1 MHLMKGVIPIMR
13 NFLQRFA
20 YKMSAFMYG
29 RYGTDKLSKFL
40 MISALVLMVISWLP
54 NLGLVYFLALA
65 VMIWSLY
72 RTFSRRLDKRRRE
85 LDRYLKIQKPIVNF
99 FKLQRNKW
107 RDRKTHVY
115 FKCKKCKA
123 VLRVPKGKGS
133 IVVICTRCK
142 DRIEKET

>member
-1 MHLMKGVIPIMR
+1 MR
-13 NFLQRFA
+13 NWLQRLE

-29 RYGTDKLSKFL
+29 RYGTDELSKFL
-40 MISALVLMVISWLP
+40 MILALILMVISWIP
-54 NLGLVYFLALA
+54 NLGLICFAAFALM
-65 VMIWSLY
+65 VWSLL
-72 RTFSRRLDKRRRE
+72 RSFSRKLDKRRRE
-85 LDRYLKIQKPIVNF
+85 LERYRRIKKPITDF
-99 FKLQRNKW
+99 FKLSRNKW

-133 IVVICTRCK
+133 IIVICTRCK

>member
-1 MHLMKGVIPIMR
+1 MR
-13 NFLQRFA
+13 NWFEKIGYRMA
-20 YKMSAFMYG
+20 SFMYG
-29 RYGTDKLSKFL
+29 RYGSDALTKFL
-40 MISALVLMVISWLP
+40 TVVALVLMVLSCFP
-54 NLGLVYFLALA
+54 KLGVLYLLALA
-65 VMIWSLY
+65 VMIWSIF
-72 RTFSRRLDKRRRE
+72 RIFSRKFDKRRRE
-85 LDRYLKIQKPIVNF
+85 LDLYLRIQKPIVNF
-99 FKLQRNKW
+99 FKLSRNKW

>member
-1 MHLMKGVIPIMR
+1 MK
-13 NFLQRFA
+13 NWLQRLG

-29 RYGTDKLSKFL
+29 RYGTDELSKFL
-40 MISALVLMVISWLP
+40 MILALILMVISWLT
-54 NLGLVYFLALA
+54 NLGLVYFAALA
-65 VMIWSLY
+65 CIIWSLW
-72 RTFSRRLDKRRRE
+72 RTFSRKLDKRRRE
-85 LDRYLKIQKPIVNF
+85 RERYLKLRKPIVDF
-99 FKLQRNKW
+99 FKLSKNKW

-115 FKCKKCKA
+115 FKCKKCRA

>member
-1 MHLMKGVIPIMR
+1 
-13 NFLQRFA
+13 
-20 YKMSAFMYG
+20 MYG
-29 RYGTDKLSKFL
+29 RYGNDALTKFL
-40 MISALVLMVISWLP
+40 LIVALILMVISWIP
-54 NLGLVYFLALA
+54 HLGLVYLLALA
-65 VMIWSLY
+65 VMIWSLC
-72 RTFSRRLDKRRRE
+72 RTFSHRFDKRRRE
-85 LDRYLKIQKPIVNF
+85 LDRYLRIKKPIVDF
-99 FKLQRNKW
+99 FKLSRNKW

>member
-1 MHLMKGVIPIMR
+1 
-13 NFLQRFA
+13 
-20 YKMSAFMYG
+20 MYG
-29 RYGTDKLSKFL
+29 RYGNDALTKFL
-40 MISALVLMVISWLP
+40 LIVALILMVISWIP
-54 NLGLVYFLALA
+54 HLGLVYLLALA
-65 VMIWSLY
+65 VMIWSLC
-72 RTFSRRLDKRRRE
+72 RTFSRRFDKRRRE
-85 LDRYLKIQKPIVNF
+85 LDRYLRIKKPIVDF
-99 FKLQRNKW
+99 FKLSRNKW

>member
-1 MHLMKGVIPIMR
+1 MK
-13 NFLQRFA
+13 NWLQRLG

-29 RYGTDKLSKFL
+29 RYGTDELSKFL
-40 MISALVLMVISWLP
+40 MILALILMVISWLP
-54 NLGLVYFLALA
+54 NLGLVYFAALA
-65 VMIWSLY
+65 CMIWSLL
-72 RTFSRRLDKRRRE
+72 RTFSRKLDKRRRE
-85 LDRYLKIQKPIVNF
+85 RERYLCLQKPIANF
-99 FKLQRNKW
+99 FKLSKNKW

-115 FKCKKCKA
+115 FKCKKCRA

>member
-1 MHLMKGVIPIMR
+1 MR
-13 NFLQRFA
+13 NWLQRLG

-29 RYGTDKLSKFL
+29 RYGTDELSNFL
-40 MISALVLMVISWLP
+40 MILALILMVVSWFP
-54 NLGLVYFLALA
+54 NLGLVYFVAFALM
-65 VMIWSLY
+65 VWSLL
-72 RTFSRRLDKRRRE
+72 RSFSRKLDKRHRE
-85 LDRYLKIQKPIVNF
+85 LERYRRIKKPIADF
-99 FKLQRNKW
+99 FKLSRNKW

-142 DRIEKET
+142 DRIKKET

>member
-1 MHLMKGVIPIMR
+1 
-13 NFLQRFA
+13 
-20 YKMSAFMYG
+20 MYG
-29 RYGTDKLSKFL
+29 RYGNDALTSFL
-40 MISALVLMVISWLP
+40 LILGLILMVISWIP
-54 NLGLVYFLALA
+54 HLGWFYFLAAA
-65 VMIWSLY
+65 VLIWSLS
-72 RTFSRRLDKRRRE
+72 RSFSRKFDKRRRE
-85 LDRYLKIQKPIVNF
+85 LDRYLKIKKPIVNF
-99 FKLQRNKW
+99 FKLRRNKW

>member
-1 MHLMKGVIPIMR
+1 M
-13 NFLQRFA
+13 A
-20 YKMSAFMYG
+20 SFMYG
-29 RYGTDKLSKFL
+29 RYGNDALTNFL
-40 MISALVLMVISWLP
+40 LIFALILMVISWIPRLWW
-54 NLGLVYFLALA
+54 VYLLALA

-72 RTFSRRLDKRRRE
+72 RTFSRRFDKRRRE
-85 LDRYLKIQKPIVNF
+85 LELYLKIKKPIVNF

-107 RDRKTHVY
+107 RDRKTHLY
-115 FKCKKCKA
+115 FRCKKCKA

>member
-1 MHLMKGVIPIMR
+1 MKNWLEKLG
-13 NFLQRFA
+13 
-20 YKMSAFMYG
+20 YKMASFMYG
-29 RYGTDKLSKFL
+29 RYGND
-40 MISALVLMVISWLP
+40 ALTKCLLIVAVILMVLSWIP
-54 NLGLVYFLALA
+54 RLGWVYLLALA

-72 RTFSRRLDKRRRE
+72 RSLSRKFDKRRRE
-85 LDRYLKIQKPIVNF
+85 LDRYLKIKKPIVNF
-99 FKLQRNKW
+99 FKLRRNKW

>member
-1 MHLMKGVIPIMR
+1 MKNWLEKLG
-13 NFLQRFA
+13 
-20 YKMSAFMYG
+20 YKMASFMYG
-29 RYGTDKLSKFL
+29 RYGNDALTKFL
-40 MISALVLMVISWLP
+40 LIAAVILMVISWIP
-54 NLGLVYFLALA
+54 RLGWVYLLALA

-72 RTFSRRLDKRRRE
+72 RSLSRKFDKRRRE
-85 LDRYLKIQKPIVNF
+85 LDRYLKIKKPIVNF
-99 FKLQRNKW
+99 FKLRRNKW

>member
-1 MHLMKGVIPIMR
+1 
-13 NFLQRFA
+13 
-20 YKMSAFMYG
+20 MYG
-29 RYGTDKLSKFL
+29 RYGNDALTSFLLILGLIL
-40 MISALVLMVISWLP
+40 MIISWIP
-54 NLGLVYFLALA
+54 RLGWVYFLAAA
-65 VMIWSLY
+65 VLIWSLS
-72 RTFSRRLDKRRRE
+72 RSFSRKFDKRRRE
-85 LDRYLKIQKPIVNF
+85 LDRYLKIKKPIVNF
-99 FKLQRNKW
+99 FKLRRNKW